1 MRNQKEIKEE
11 ELRVHLETKPREVKD
26 PSVLI
31 QEAET
36 QEKKEKLQR
45 LETELLELNQNHFD
59 LTESASLTSNHIY
72 ELTGFKNRLSQ
83 KISEIKEMIDFGKL
97 NYESLGLNFNELV
110 SAEFNDHVIDNLI
123 TNIVNTQ
130 KSNTEQLT
138 IQDDFKTINID
149 ELTLSSKIERCK
161 FEISKIQDLFTGE
174 QREYQQYLVALAR
187 WESGKKSIVGE
198 STQSGTL
205 SYINEMI
212 RYKY

>member
-1 MRNQKEIKEE
+1 
-11 ELRVHLETKPREVKD
+11 
-26 PSVLI
+26 
-31 QEAET
+31 
-36 QEKKEKLQR
+36 
-45 LETELLELNQNHFD
+45 
-59 LTESASLTSNHIY
+59 
-72 ELTGFKNRLSQ
+72 
-83 KISEIKEMIDFGKL
+83 MIDFGKL

-110 SAEFNDHVIDNLI
+110 SVEFNDHVIDNLI
-123 TNIVNTQ
+123 SNIVNTQ

-187 WESGKKSIVGE
+187 WESGKKSIIGE

-212 RYKY
+212 RYITDDLLIELTQLRKDRILKSRKIFTIKSEIKDFYDEVKLEIDNKLNVSDVSGLNIC